1 MSPLLPILAELPDP
15 QSPAAIG
22 WLLMALGGMFLALNQ
37 GAEFI
42 GRFRKKEAAG
52 TKLVGQPIEVR
63 GSPEYARREELAA
76 VIARQDRLE
85 AKLDAAI
92 ERLAESGEDRARRLH
107 ARLDAVL
114 AAVGQANAT
123 VSRLEG
129 EIKRLPC
136 DRCAG

>member
-1 MSPLLPILAELPDP
+1 MPPLLAELPDP
-15 QSPAAIG
+15 QSASGIG
-22 WLLMALGGMFLALNQ
+22 WIVLSLAALAVALNQ
-37 GAEFI
+37 I
-42 GRFRKKEAAG
+42 SDLLGRWVGKKEAQPTELA
-52 TKLVGQPIEVR
+52 GQPIEVR

-76 VIARQDRLE
+76 VVARQDRLE

-114 AAVGQANAT
+114 AAVGQSNAA
-123 VSRLEG
+123 VSRIEG